1 MLELLGLNV
10 WSRLVEHTFPY
21 LDQALDHA
29 GDRFDSLWFPDHV
42 QYGSHQ
48 VSEGWSLLAWA
59 LARYPGKRCGHAV
72 LCNSFRNPA
81 LMAKMAATLQAFS
94 GGRVVLG
101 IGAGWN
107 EEEYLA
113 YGWPFPSTRERIA
126 QLGEAVELIRALWRD
141 SPASY
146 EGVHYR
152 IAKAHCEPR
161 PDPEPPIMVGGS
173 GERFL
178 LRVVARHA
186 DWWNYVYAGP
196 DAYRH
201 KQAVLAQH
209 CDAVGR
215 DCGAIRQAIHC
226 GVLIAET
233 ERELARLR
241 ASSQVRPISDDTI
254 VGTPEQVTERL
265 RTAIELGA
273 HGVIV
278 HFCDAPRPE
287 GTWLFAERVAP
298 AL

>member
-1 MLELLGLNV
+1 MPELLGLNV

-21 LDQALDHA
+21 LDEA
-29 GDRFDSLWFPDHV
+29 GDGFDSLWFPDHV

-48 VSEGWSLLAWA
+48 VAEGWSLLAWA
-59 LARYPGKRCGHAV
+59 LARYPDKTCGHAV
-72 LCNSFRNPA
+72 LCNSFRSPA
-81 LMAKMAATLQAFS
+81 LMAKMTATLQALS

-126 QLGEAVELIRALWRD
+126 QLDEAIELIRTLWRD

-146 EGVHYR
+146 EGAHYR
-152 IAKAHCEPR
+152 ITGAHCEPR
-161 PDPEPPIMVGGS
+161 PEPAVPIMVGGS

-186 DWWNYVYAGP
+186 DWWNYLYVGP

-201 KQAVLAQH
+201 KQAVLARH
-209 CDAVGR
+209 CKDVGR
-215 DCGAIRQAIHC
+215 DYGAIRQAIHC
-226 GVLIAET
+226 GVLIAEN

-241 ASSQVRPISDDTI
+241 ASADVRPVSEGTV
-254 VGTPEQVTERL
+254 VGTPGQVAERL

-273 HGVIV
+273 SGVIV
-278 HFCDAPRPE
+278 HFCDAPRPD
-287 GTWLFAERVAP
+287 GTRIFVEEVAHE
-298 AL
+298 L